1 MRDYITMLKTLYR
14 ASSSHN
20 DDCND
25 YQDQDYQD
33 FSKKFSNMDMEI
45 KHKKQES
52 LLEMMRQSQPPVAR
66 QFLTDKSLGNCWAVA
81 AIEMY
86 INFLRILR
94 ESGFI
99 NEKDFE
105 DTFELGEM
113 NGGKRCRV
121 IVFDENSMPGMVRL
135 SEKFAKLREPYFLLA
150 RGYPE
155 SFRLPVFLRGYVL
168 EAEVVEPPPI
178 FDLLAKNSAILMIS
192 REYAQ
197 GFGSG
202 KRNEA
207 FLFIGDNQ
215 LDLAVLLRSIRATL
229 HAEGIERYELSS
241 PMDWLGEV
249 KNLREYRKECQLFAG
264 LSIGLLI
271 LVSFSSI
278 AVFEFR
284 QNLYVLSLFK
294 SFGVPAFLM
303 FLRYWTE
310 ASIIALGSFLTA
322 IELSIRLHFPLFESL
337 KMEIRGF
344 EIPLAVNFKPLE
356 NDQLII
362 ILFCS
367 VIISMIPV
375 AWALRVPVGK
385 TLS

>member
-1 MRDYITMLKTLYR
+1 MKLPMKPLILICAYLAKD
-14 ASSSHN
+14 
-20 DDCND
+20 
-25 YQDQDYQD
+25 
-33 FSKKFSNMDMEI
+33 
-45 KHKKQES
+45 
-52 LLEMMRQSQPPVAR
+52 
-66 QFLTDKSLGNCWAVA
+66 
-81 AIEMY
+81 
-86 INFLRILR
+86 ILR
-94 ESGFI
+94 RWLETPTAFLSRFLLCTSLCIFYILLSALFHLAEMNIQRKIDAMGLSTVLFKSFD
-99 NEKDFE
+99 NDEKKGVPQVGDLFFPLSREGIFLPFE

-135 SEKFAKLREPYFLLA
+135 SEKFAKIREPYFLLA

-155 SFRLPVFLRGYVL
+155 SFRLPVFLLGYVL

-178 FDLLAKNSAILMIS
+178 FGLLAKNSAILMIS